1 MAEVRTLSGGECL
14 DEFNIEEAEFGEP
27 THLIRDPSD
36 ELLEAPENQALHDEP
51 ALKTARD
58 AWLWENKI
66 RDKTSKEAPPFPEA
80 NFQKYKDLSPK
91 EMFELFISE
100 DILEEIAKRSNQ
112 YALTK
117 SGMLPGIKSSEI
129 KVFFGILLLSGYIS
143 LTNYE
148 LYWSNSLDTANT
160 LVKSSMSRDRFKLIK
175 RFLHLGSKGQNII
188 KEGQADRYGKVRL
201 LIEHSQKKFSEHW
214 VPEQNLSHDE
224 SMIR

>member
-1 MAEVRTLSGGECL
+1 MLGYG
-14 DEFNIEEAEFGEP
+14 
-27 THLIRDPSD
+27 
-36 ELLEAPENQALHDEP
+36 
-51 ALKTARD
+51 KTKS
-58 AWLWENKI
+58 E
-66 RDKTSKEAPPFPEA
+66 KTSKEAPPFPEP
-80 NFQKYKDLSPK
+80 NFQKYRDFTPK

-100 DILEEIAKRSNQ
+100 DILEEIAKHSNQ

-117 SGMLPGIKSSEI
+117 IKSSEI

>member
-1 MAEVRTLSGGECL
+1 MLGYGQTNSEIKQAKKH
-14 DEFNIEEAEFGEP
+14 
-27 THLIRDPSD
+27 HLY
-36 ELLEAPENQALHDEP
+36 LNL
-51 ALKTARD
+51 
-58 AWLWENKI
+58 
-66 RDKTSKEAPPFPEA
+66 TSR
-80 NFQKYKDLSPK
+80 NTDISPK
-91 EMFELFISE
+91 DMFKLFISE

-175 RFLHLGSKGQNII
+175 RFLHLGSKGQ
-188 KEGQADRYGKVRL
+188 L
-201 LIEHSQKKFSEHW
+201 TL
-214 VPEQNLSHDE
+214 
-224 SMIR
+224 